1 MLRRIP
7 TLLALLLLTST
18 VAARADTLLTMK
30 SHTDAFELMGQK
42 QEAKDSQ
49 IKMWVGS
56 DRVRRD
62 DEATTIIL
70 RLDQNKMYM
79 VDHTAKT
86 YSILDL
92 PIDFK
97 KLMPEGG
104 EQMMEQMS
112 QMMKMDVTITPT
124 EEKKTVGKWDA
135 RKVKVGLSNSMGMKV
150 DTTMWV
156 SKAVGVDSAIYTKM
170 AASLASLQP
179 GAMDWVKKMEQIDGF
194 PVLQESTVSMAG
206 TSFKTREELLSVE
219 DKAPTAGAYD
229 PPAGYTKKAFDPMAG
244 AAAP

>member
-1 MLRRIP
+1 MFRRIP

-18 VAARADTLLTMK
+18 VAARADVLLTMQH
-30 SHTDAFELMGQK
+30 HTDAFEMMGQK
-42 QEAKDSQ
+42 QEARDSK
-49 IKMWVGS
+49 IKTWIGT

-62 DEATTIIL
+62 DEASSVIL

-79 VDHTAKT
+79 VDHSTKT
-86 YSILDL
+86 YSVLDL

-104 EQMMEQMS
+104 QQMMEQMS

-124 EEKKTVGKWDA
+124 EEKKTVGKWDT
-135 RKVKVGLSNSMGMKV
+135 RKVKVGLSNSMGVKI

-156 SKAVGVDSAIYTKM
+156 SKSIGVDPAIYTKM
-170 AASLASLQP
+170 TASLASLQP
-179 GAMDWVKKMEQIDGF
+179 GSMDWVKKMEQIDGV
-194 PVLQESTVSMAG
+194 PVLQESTVTMMG

-219 DKAPTAGAYD
+219 DTAAAAASYD
-229 PPAGYTKKAFDPMAG
+229 PPAGYTKKDFDPIAATAG
-244 AAAP
+244 R

>member
-18 VAARADTLLTMK
+18 VAAHADTLLTFK
-30 SHTDAFELMGQK
+30 SHSDAFEVMGQK
-42 QEAKDSQ
+42 QEAKDSEV
-49 IKMWVGS
+49 KMWIG
-56 DRVRRD
+56 DNRVRRD
-62 DEATTIIL
+62 DGDATVIL
-70 RLDQNKMYM
+70 RLDENKMYM
-79 VDHTAKT
+79 VDHASKT

-124 EEKKTVGKWDA
+124 DEKKTVGKWDA
-135 RKVKVGLSNSMGMKV
+135 SKVQVGLSNSMGMKV

-156 SKAVGVDSAIYTKM
+156 SKAVGVDPRIYTKM
-170 AASLASLQP
+170 ASSLASLQP

-194 PVLQESTVSMAG
+194 PVLQESTVTMMG
-206 TSFKTREELLSVE
+206 TSFKTREELVSV
-219 DKAPTAGAYD
+219 DKAATGGSYD
-229 PPAGYTKKAFDPMAG
+229 PPAGYAKKAFDPMAMG
-244 AAAP
+244 R